1 MVEILPEAPAPDG
14 GRQIL
19 VRGGDHLDICRLA
32 QRAPEPAHRP
42 LLDDLQK
49 LGLEGLGEKPD
60 FVQEDRAAVRGLE
73 EPRLGA
79 RGVGERPL
87 LEAEQFRLKQGP
99 GDRGTVD
106 LDEGAVAPGP
116 PLVDQ
121 VRDEP
126 LARSRLA
133 LQQNWR
139 ESTGALRARE
149 ELPNLLAE
157 LKDSGAF
164 PE

>member
-1 MVEILPEAPAPDG
+1 MPAADG

-19 VRGGDHLDICRLA
+19 VRGGDHLDIRWLA
-32 QRAPEPAHRP
+32 HRAAEPAHRP

-73 EPRLGA
+73 EPRLRPG
-79 RGVGERPL
+79 GVGERPP

-99 GDRGTVD
+99 RDRGTVD
-106 LDEGAVAPGP
+106 LDEGAVAPGT

-133 LQQNWR
+133 LQKNWW

-149 ELPNLLAE
+149 
-157 LKDSGAF
+157 
-164 PE
+164 